1 MDRGRGSDPNRPVE
15 PDEARARG
23 NDPDAVERRDGGAE
37 DGPRRVGEVRE
48 EREGARPEG
57 TAGTEGHAG
66 DREAGRGEVATEL
79 PDRWLP
85 AVRYRDLPDPEPLR
99 KYIGAS
105 VILLATALGSGE
117 LLIWPYI
124 TTQAGVGLLWLAFV
138 GFTAQYFLNMEIERY
153 TLATGET
160 AVTGFTRMWK
170 WWGVVFILL
179 AILPNT
185 FPGWATSAATMFTYL
200 LGINESSYTIIA
212 TIALIAIALAV
223 TLSPVIYNT
232 LEKVEGVLVAIILVF
247 MVVAIIVATEA
258 SSWTGIVTEAP
269 AGAANLPRYIGEIG
283 VAAIFGAVVFAGAGG
298 CNNLVQSN
306 YIRDKGMG
314 MGKHIPR
321 IVSPIT
327 GEEEAAPSLG
337 YIFRTDE
344 ANMRRWRGW
353 WKVANQEQILTFYIL
368 GLLTLIG
375 LSVLVNS
382 TLGLSSNATSDIS
395 FVQREANVLGQQ
407 IAPWFEIFFYAA
419 GFAVLLS
426 TNIGVVDYVSRL
438 TADSLK
444 VSFLRESG
452 FWSES
457 KIYITVVWLMCL
469 VGAAIIWTGIEPL
482 ALLVIAAT
490 GGGFAMFF
498 YSALLM
504 RLNSKHLPEPIKLR
518 GWRMIFMALAFLL
531 YAVFVL
537 YIIYQMVT
545 QGPASFA

>member
-1 MDRGRGSDPNRPVE
+1 MAEASEQRGSW
-15 PDEARARG
+15 
-23 NDPDAVERRDGGAE
+23 
-37 DGPRRVGEVRE
+37 
-48 EREGARPEG
+48 
-57 TAGTEGHAG
+57 T
-66 DREAGRGEVATEL
+66 TEL
-79 PDRWLP
+79 PSKYLP
-85 AVRYRDLPDPEPLR
+85 PVQYRDLPDPKPLR

-138 GFTAQYFLNMEIERY
+138 GFSAQYFLNMEIERY

-170 WWGVVFILL
+170 WWGVVFVLL

-185 FPGWATSAATMFTYL
+185 FPGWATSAATMFTYFV
-200 LGINESSYTIIA
+200 GIDESNYTIIA
-212 TIALIAIALAV
+212 TIALLAIALAV

-232 LEKVEGVLVAIILVF
+232 LEKVEGVLVVIILVF
-247 MVVAIIVATEA
+247 MVFAIIIATDV
-258 SSWTGIVTEAP
+258 SSWAGIITKAP
-269 AGAANLPRYIGEIG
+269 AGAANLPRYITEIG
-283 VAAIFGAVVFAGAGG
+283 VTAIFGAVVFAGAGG

-314 MGKHIPR
+314 MGERIPR

-337 YIFRTDE
+337 YMFPTDE
-344 ANMRRWRGW
+344 ANMRRWKGW
-353 WKVANQEQILTFYIL
+353 WKVANQEQFLTFYIL

-382 TLGLSSNATSDIS
+382 TLGLSSTATDDIS
-395 FVQREANVLGQQ
+395 FVQKEGAVLGEQ
-407 IAPWFEIFFYAA
+407 IGTWFKYFFYVS

-426 TNIGVVDYVSRL
+426 TNVGVVDYVSRL
-438 TADSLK
+438 TGDSLK
-444 VSFLRESG
+444 VSFLRDST

-457 KIYITVVWLMCL
+457 KLYITTVWLLCI

-482 ALLVIAAT
+482 GLLVISAT

-498 YSALLM
+498 YSGLLI
-504 RLNSKHLPEPIKLR
+504 RLNTKHLPGSIKL
-518 GWRMIFMALAFLL
+518 GSWRLVFMVLAFLL
-531 YAVFVL
+531 YASFAL
-537 YIIYQMVT
+537 YIIFQMIT
-545 QGPASFA
+545 QGPSSFA